1 MGDRMPAATWIDTAA
16 GLRDVISALA
26 GERTWAFDTE
36 FHREKTYYPRLALL
50 QVTWSGGTVL
60 IDPLAIDVA
69 PFAEALTTGAVV
81 VAHAADQDLE
91 VLDRACGCAP
101 TVLFDTQIAAGFLGQ
116 STPSL
121 ASLVERELGLNL
133 PKGDRLTD
141 WSRRPLS
148 AGQLSYAASDVD
160 HLLEL
165 RERIAAKLEARGRL
179 SWAEEECQRLL
190 ERPRGPQDPDTA
202 WWRLKNS
209 RSLRGASRGV
219 AQEVAA
225 WRERR
230 AASLDLPPRYV
241 LADLALLG
249 IASRPPK
256 SDKDLDDIRG
266 LDARALKGPVRTE
279 LLEAVERGRALP
291 PGSIRFPSADDN
303 ERDLR
308 AAITLAGAWVAQ
320 LGHDEA
326 IDPALLATRSEL
338 TALLNGRPAGRV
350 DEGWRA
356 ALVGARVRALAAG
369 DAALAFDGKGGLL
382 LEERSHKPVRL

>member
-1 MGDRMPAATWIDTAA
+1 MADATYINTPA
-16 GLRDVISALA
+16 GLADLIAVLVR
-26 GERTWAFDTE
+26 EPRWAFDTE

-50 QVTWSGGTVL
+50 QVAWSGGTALV
-60 IDPLAIDVA
+60 DPLAIDVA
-69 PFAEALTTGAVV
+69 RFAEALTSGAVV

-91 VLDRACGCAP
+91 VLDRACEAAP
-101 TVLFDTQIAAGFLGQ
+101 AVLFDTQLAAGFLGQ

-121 ASLVERELGLNL
+121 ASLVERELGLTL

-165 RERIAAKLEARGRL
+165 QDRIVANLEARGRAG
-179 SWAEEECQRLL
+179 WAEDECRRLL
-190 ERPRGPQDPDTA
+190 ERPRGPQDPDTT

-230 AASLDLPPRYV
+230 AATLDLPPRYV

-249 IASRPPK
+249 ISSRPPK
-256 SDKDLDDIRG
+256 SDADLNDVRG
-266 LDARALKGPVRTE
+266 LDARSLKPSVRTE
-279 LLEAVERGRALP
+279 LMAAIERGRALP
-291 PGSIRFPSADDN
+291 VSSVRVPTSDDN

-308 AAITLAGAWVAQ
+308 AAITLAGAWIAQ

-356 ALVGARVRALAAG
+356 DLVGARVRALAAG
-369 DAALAFDGKGGLL
+369 DAALAFDGQGGLL
-382 LEERSHKPVRL
+382 LEERSHRPITL